1 MKENALDVY
10 GLTKRY
16 SDFLLNEVSFT
27 VPRGTIVGLIGENGA
42 GKSTTIKSILNLIKK
57 DAGQIEI
64 LGKKEQEIDFDTR
77 NRIGVVFD
85 KHNFPVSMSPNNL
98 GKLFETVY
106 PLWDRNRYGELLKNL
121 SLPADRKIKK
131 LSKGMKMKLAIAAAL
146 SHHSEILILD
156 EATSG
161 LDPIVRDDILDLLLE
176 FVQEENHSILISSHI
191 TSDLEKIA
199 DYIVFLHEGKMVFS
213 KTKDELRYYYGI
225 MKCGAAQFKKIDKS
239 DIVAYR
245 KQDFEWQV
253 LVANRKEAQKKYPNT
268 IIDPATLDDIML
280 LFIKGESK

>member
-1 MKENALDVY
+1 MKENALEVY
-10 GLTKRY
+10 RLTKRY
-16 SDFLLNEVSFT
+16 PDFLLNEVSFA

-42 GKSTTIKSILNLIKK
+42 GKSTTIKAILNLVKK

-64 LGKKEQEIDFDTR
+64 LGRKEQEIDFDTR

-85 KHNFPVSMSPNNL
+85 KHNFPASMSPNNL
-98 GKLFETVY
+98 GKLLETVY
-106 PLWDRNRYGELLKNL
+106 PLWDRNLYWELLKKL
-121 SLPADRKIKK
+121 SLPVNRKIKK
-131 LSKGMKMKLAIAAAL
+131 LSKGMKMKLAIAVAL

-161 LDPIVRDDILDLLLE
+161 LDPIVRDDILDILLE
-176 FVQEENHSILISSHI
+176 FVQEENHSILVSSHI

-199 DYIVFLHEGKMVFS
+199 DYIVFLHEGRVVFS
-213 KTKDELRYYYGI
+213 KPKDELRYYYGI
-225 MKCGAAQFKKIDKS
+225 MKCGAAQFEKIDRA

-245 KQDFEWQV
+245 KQDFEWQI
-253 LVANRKEAQKKYPNT
+253 LVADRNEAQKKYPDS

-280 LFIKGESK
+280 LFIKGELK

>member
-16 SDFLLNEVSFT
+16 SDFLLNDVSFT

-42 GKSTTIKSILNLIKK
+42 GKSTTIKTILNLIKK

-98 GKLFETVY
+98 GKLLETVY

-121 SLPADRKIKK
+121 SLPANRKIKK

-199 DYIVFLHEGKMVFS
+199 DYIVFLHEGKMIFS

-225 MKCGAAQFKKIDKS
+225 MKCGTAQFKKIDKS

-253 LVANRKEAQKKYPNT
+253 LVANRKEAQKKYPNS

>member
-1 MKENALDVY
+1 MKENALDVQ

-16 SDFLLNEVSFT
+16 PDFLLNEVSFS

-42 GKSTTIKSILNLIKK
+42 GKSTTINAILNLVEK

-64 LGKKEQEIDFDTR
+64 LGKKEREIDFNTR
-77 NRIGVVFD
+77 NRIGIVFD
-85 KHNFPVSMSPNNL
+85 KHNFPVSMSPNSL
-98 GKLFETVY
+98 GKLLETVY
-106 PLWDRNRYGELLKNL
+106 PLWDRNRYWELLKKL
-121 SLPADRKIKK
+121 SLPADRKIKQ
-131 LSKGMKMKLAIAAAL
+131 LSKGMKMKLAIAVAL
-146 SHHSEILILD
+146 AHHSEILILD

-161 LDPIVRDDILDLLLE
+161 LDPIVRDDILDMLLE
-176 FVQEENHSILISSHI
+176 FVQEENHSVLVSSHI

-199 DYIVFLHEGKMVFS
+199 DYIVFLHRGKVIFS
-213 KTKDELRYYYGI
+213 KTKDELRYHYGI
-225 MKCGAAQFKKIDKS
+225 MKCGAAQFEKMDKA

-245 KQDFEWQV
+245 KQDFEWQI
-253 LVANRKEAQKKYPNT
+253 LVENRAEAQRKYPNS

>member
-1 MKENALDVY
+1 MQKNALDVQ

-16 SDFLLNEVSFT
+16 PNFLLNEVSFS

-42 GKSTTIKSILNLIKK
+42 GKSTTINAILNLVEK

-77 NRIGVVFD
+77 NRIGIVFD

-98 GKLFETVY
+98 GKLLETVY
-106 PLWDRNRYGELLKNL
+106 PLWDRNRYWELLKRL
-121 SLPADRKIKK
+121 SLPIDRKIKK
-131 LSKGMKMKLAIAAAL
+131 LSKGMKMKLAIAVAL
-146 SHHSEILILD
+146 SHHSEVLILD

-161 LDPIVRDDILDLLLE
+161 LDPIVRDDILDMLLE
-176 FVQEENHSILISSHI
+176 FVQDENHSVLVSSHI

-199 DYIVFLHEGKMVFS
+199 DYIVFLHAGKVIFS
-213 KTKDELRYYYGI
+213 KTKDELRYHYGI
-225 MKCGAAQFKKIDKS
+225 MKCGTVHFEKMDRA

-245 KQDFEWQV
+245 KQDFEWQI
-253 LVANRKEAQKKYPNT
+253 LVENRTEAQRKYPNS

>member
-42 GKSTTIKSILNLIKK
+42 GKSTTIKTILNLIKK

-98 GKLFETVY
+98 GKLLETVY
-106 PLWDRNRYGELLKNL
+106 PLWDRNQYGELLKNL

-131 LSKGMKMKLAIAAAL
+131 LSKGMKMKLAIAVAL

-199 DYIVFLHEGKMVFS
+199 DYIVFLHEGKMIFS

-225 MKCGAAQFKKIDKS
+225 MKCGAEQFKKIDKS
-239 DIVAYR
+239 DIIAYR

-253 LVANRKEAQKKYPNT
+253 LVANRKEAQKKYPNS

-280 LFIKGESK
+280 LLIKGESK

>member
-1 MKENALDVY
+1 MQENALDVQ

-16 SDFLLNEVSFT
+16 PNFLLNEVSFS

-42 GKSTTIKSILNLIKK
+42 GKSTTINAILNLVEK

-77 NRIGVVFD
+77 NRIGIVFD

-98 GKLFETVY
+98 GKLLETVY
-106 PLWDRNRYGELLKNL
+106 PLWDRNRYWELLKKF
-121 SLPADRKIKK
+121 SLPKDRKIKK
-131 LSKGMKMKLAIAAAL
+131 LSKGMKMKLAIAVAL

-161 LDPIVRDDILDLLLE
+161 LDPIVRDDILDMLLE
-176 FVQEENHSILISSHI
+176 FVQDENHSVLVSSHI

-199 DYIVFLHEGKMVFS
+199 DYIVFLHAGKVIFS
-213 KTKDELRYYYGI
+213 KTKDELRYHYGI
-225 MKCGAAQFKKIDKS
+225 MKCGAAQFKKMDRA

-245 KQDFEWQV
+245 KQDFEWQI
-253 LVANRKEAQKKYPNT
+253 LVENRTEAQRKYPNS